1 MTNIRK
7 IKNSVKPLMMPSQK
21 LNLQELD
28 FAVPREELKL
38 AKEAFSE
45 TAGIQSLAQEKG
57 PGDIILGYL
66 GGSEGTE
73 GGKGQ

>member
-7 IKNSVKPLMMPSQK
+7 IQNSVKPLMMPSQK
-21 LNLQELD
+21 LNLQEQD
-28 FAVPREELKL
+28 IRRPKRRVELV
-38 AKEAFSE
+38 KEAFSE